1 MTPLYTAEATT
12 TGNGRNGGKGRTS
25 DGRVEVEFTEP
36 TAVGG
41 PDDRRT
47 NPEQLAA
54 LGYSACFASALQV
67 VARRRNVTLTDP
79 KVTAKV
85 TLGRE
90 GEGYGFDLRLSPS
103 CRGSSGSRRRR
114 WSRRRTRCA
123 RTAAPSRTAPRRP
136 RAPLRR
142 PCRRGSG
149 ATGASGRASS

>member
-12 TGNGRNGGKGRTS
+12 TGNGRNGGHGRTS

-41 PDDRRT
+41 PEDRRT

-67 VARRRNVTLTDP
+67 VARRRNVTLTEP

-90 GEGYGFDLRLSPS
+90 GEGYGFEFEIVADLPGVEREQADALVAEAHQVCPY
-103 CRGSSGSRRRR
+103 SRAFQNGAKT
-114 WSRRRTRCA
+114 SA
-123 RTAAPSRTAPRRP
+123 RAA
-136 RAPLRR
+136 
-142 PCRRGSG
+142 
-149 ATGASGRASS
+149 